1 MEVAS
6 GEYNVDLVK
15 IAQAM
20 TQFKPEPVGNGS
32 WESHIPT
39 IPALPSP
46 LGTIYINVLH

>member
-6 GEYNVDLVK
+6 GEYEVDLVK
-15 IAQAM
+15 SAQTMA
-20 TQFKPEPVGNGS
+20 QFKPAAIANGS

-46 LGTIYINVLH
+46 MGMSLL